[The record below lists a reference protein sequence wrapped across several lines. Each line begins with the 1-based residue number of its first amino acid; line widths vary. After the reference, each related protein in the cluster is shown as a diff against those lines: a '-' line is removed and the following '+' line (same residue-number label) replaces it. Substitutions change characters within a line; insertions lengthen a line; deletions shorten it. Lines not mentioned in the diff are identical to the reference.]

1 MTGYDDYDEYP
12 DDLDTP
18 VEALRGHIGYAG
30 TALDALTAELT
41 SLAASGRTEPFI
53 EKITRQCDDL
63 WGLHSWAS
71 ETAELVEANPDTEDG
86 LAVELA
92 LLGSSLEE
100 DTETAFGWVH
110 YLQAAAVARR
120 NDAAVDTLSDLIEGH
135 RRAATLAR
143 WAALLA
149 DKSARTTEHLA
160 FARRVH
166 LRALTAVRS
175 RPGRKVH
182 RPRTPDARRR
192 RCQLAR
198 AAVGPR
204 SDDPLPAR
212 GARCP
217 TREPLSRLAPTHERP
232 GVPTGP

>member
-1 MTGYDDYDEYP
+1 MTGYLDYDEYP

-18 VEALRGHIGYAG
+18 VQTLRGHIGYAAK
-30 TALDALTAELT
+30 ALDALTAELE

-86 LAVELA
+86 LAVELD

-110 YLQAAAVARR
+110 YLQAAAHRT
-120 NDAAVDTLSDLIEGH
+120 DAVDTLSDLIEGH
-135 RRAATLAR
+135 RRAVTLAL
-143 WAALLA
+143 WADLLA
-149 DKSARTTEHLA
+149 AKSARTTEHLTY
-160 FARRVH
+160 ARRVH

-232 GVPTGP
+232 GAPTGP